1 MTMINKTQVLMV
13 AVLISC
19 GATVAGAETAGG
31 PQGVS
36 PGAAERI
43 TTVEGRCPS
52 FDWVAVPQAELYELA
67 VYELDPT
74 AAVQPG
80 SSLEHAVV
88 AEAIFTRVAGG
99 ATGWTP
105 GLGLCLVPGGRYAWF
120 VRAIFDETA
129 EEAGEW
135 SPPLIFQVSPAPSTA
150 EVEAALDVL
159 RRHVAATGAD
169 AIANDIVRP
178 GVVAAHGA
186 TVTHRDSAVSKQ
198 AGRSVPTGLAA
209 ILGEQPDP
217 SGETYGVVGVSA
229 SAGGAGIGAAN
240 TAGGADLVLDGSAQG
255 FPDTILTESGIDR
268 PHASPQTITIANSA
282 GGGMTLDVEGAIAG
296 DGSQL
301 TDITAADL
309 VCPGCVASGDLA
321 NASVTTTKVADN
333 SITASKIAA
342 GAVGTSE
349 IAPEAVTTTAIATN
363 AVTDLEIAPGA
374 VRNSELGSG
383 AVSSSKILDNSII
396 ASDIATDGVTASEIA
411 AGAVG
416 ASEIGA
422 SAVNTIEIA
431 NYAVTY
437 DKIAQ
442 DSVSGSRIIDS
453 SVTTVD
459 IQDFSIRSRD
469 LDSIYTIKV
478 ECDGECSDSTLGDLC
493 YGDDRPIAISCDGT
507 SSYGSTFNCG
517 GDNTC
522 AKIYMTDSQLLS
534 HFCDDGSGWDA
545 LVACMIY

>member
-1 MTMINKTQVLMV
+1 MTMINNTQVLMV

-19 GATVAGAETAGG
+19 VATVAGAETAGG

-36 PGAAERI
+36 PGASERI

-105 GLGLCLVPGGRYAWF
+105 DLALCLVPGGRYAWF

-135 SPPLIFQVSPAPSTA
+135 SPPLVFQVSSAPSTA
-150 EVEAALDVL
+150 QVEAALDVL

-169 AIANDIVRP
+169 AIGND
-178 GVVAAHGA
+178 VVKPEVIAAHGA
-186 TVTHRDSAVSKQ
+186 TVTHRGSAVSKQ

-209 ILGEQPDP
+209 IRGEQPDP

-255 FPDTILTESGIDR
+255 VADTILTESGIDR
-268 PHASPQTITIANSA
+268 PQDSPQTITITNST

-301 TDITAADL
+301 TDVTAADL
-309 VCPGCVASGDLA
+309 DCPGCIATGDLA
-321 NASVTTTKVADN
+321 DTSVTTAKIANAAV
-333 SITASKIAA
+333 TASEIAA

-349 IAPEAVTTTAIATN
+349 IAAGAVTN
-363 AVTDLEIAPGA
+363 
-374 VRNSELGSG
+374 
-383 AVSSSKILDNSII
+383 
-396 ASDIATDGVTASEIA
+396 SEIA
-411 AGAVG
+411 
-416 ASEIGA
+416 
-422 SAVNTIEIA
+422 NL
-431 NYAVTY
+431 AVTY
-437 DKIAQ
+437 EKIAA
-442 DSVSGSRIIDS
+442 DSVNSPRIADS
-453 SVTTVD
+453 SVYSVD
-459 IQDFSIRSRD
+459 IRDGQISWQD
-469 LDSIYTIKV
+469 LCYPYAIKV
-478 ECDGECSDSTLGDLC
+478 ECEGECNDLTLGDIC
-493 YGDDRPIAISCDGT
+493 YGADRVISISCDGT
-507 SSYGSTFNCG
+507 SSFSMGNPWLCG
-517 GDNTC
+517 GDNSCGHVELSRT
-522 AKIYMTDSQLLS
+522 QLLS

-545 LVACMIY
+545 LVVCMCNQG